1 METIIVPACGAV
13 VRIWVDGRTTDRA
26 FANIAPSGKEGT
38 RLLVSCIFAR
48 LVVYIYDCLVRRS
61 LVFNR
66 HDKYFLTNNIWQ
78 ITIRR
83 QRTTRLTARKQWQT
97 AGDGKP
103 WAMAWASLASA
114 LLSHIGNLPILSVQS
129 LIMCLQFRYCGK
141 HASKSQAVWILPKI
155 TTLLDVRQHL
165 LTITFPRENRRAMES
180 CWLGSWFQGPNDAF
194 DGLNRSM

>member
-1 METIIVPACGAV
+1 V
-13 VRIWVDGRTTDRA
+13 VRIWVGGRTTDRA
-26 FANIAPSGKEGT
+26 FADIAPPGEEVM

-48 LVVYIYDCLVRRS
+48 IVVYIYSCLVRGS

-83 QRTTRLTARKQWQT
+83 QRTTRLTARKQWRT
-97 AGDGKP
+97 VGDGKP
-103 WAMAWASLASA
+103 LAMAWASFAAA

-129 LIMCLQFRYCGK
+129 LIMCLHVRYCGK

-155 TTLLDVRQHL
+155 TTLLDVHQYL
-165 LTITFPRENRRAMES
+165 LTITFPRENRRAMEA
-180 CWLGSWFQGPNDAF
+180 CWLGSWF
-194 DGLNRSM
+194 